1 MANKIKDDERE
12 IGLMVKD
19 MMEGV
24 TSELTGMLPHID
36 LSKKIPDATIK
47 KAILEIGDT
56 GYAKL
61 FGQFGQQRVMDYI
74 AQFTEGRRF

>member
-36 LSKKIPDATIK
+36 LSKKIPDADIK
-47 KAILEIGDT
+47 KAILDVSPT
-56 GYAKL
+56 GMQKL
-61 FGQFGQQRVMDYI
+61 FAQFGQQRVMGYI
-74 AQFTEGRRF
+74 GTFTQGRRF

>member
-1 MANKIKDDERE
+1 
-12 IGLMVKD
+12 
-19 MMEGV
+19 
-24 TSELTGMLPHID
+24 LTGMLPHID

-61 FGQFGQQRVMDYI
+61 FGQFGQQRLMAYI
-74 AQFTEGRRF
+74 GQFTQGRRF